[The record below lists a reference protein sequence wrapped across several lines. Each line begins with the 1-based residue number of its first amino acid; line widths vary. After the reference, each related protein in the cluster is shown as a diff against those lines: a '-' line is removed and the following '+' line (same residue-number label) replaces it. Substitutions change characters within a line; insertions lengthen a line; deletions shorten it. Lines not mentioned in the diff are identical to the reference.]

1 MIGKK
6 VDKLKIVLAGTGDFA
21 YPSFKKV
28 IENFEVIA
36 IITQPDKPAGRGLN
50 LKHNKV
56 KELASF
62 YNIQL
67 FNPEKIGT
75 IYEELKKLDFDI
87 FLTASYGQ
95 YIPMKILELAKLASL
110 NIHGS
115 LLPKYRG
122 AAPIQYSLLNGDVF
136 SGLSLIYM
144 SKEMDAGNILKVTKY
159 QIKETDVADDL
170 FKELAVLASE
180 NIVQWLVDFKTG
192 NFSEII
198 QNIDEVIL
206 SPKLQKSDAELDLE
220 NFSNE
225 QLINKIRAFATNP
238 GAFLMF
244 NHKRVKVNFALEN
257 PEILNEKI
265 RRHPSLIKVKTRD
278 SFIYLTDY
286 QFEGKK
292 RIKIYPTNN

>member
-1 MIGKK
+1 MKGNK

-28 IENFEVIA
+28 IENFEVVA

-62 YNIQL
+62 YDIKL
-67 FNPEKIGT
+67 FTPEKIGT
-75 IYEELKKLDFDI
+75 IYEELKVLNFDI

-95 YIPMKILELAKLASL
+95 YIPMRILELPKLASL

-122 AAPIQYSLLNGDVF
+122 AAPIQYSLLNGDEF

-144 SKEMDAGNILKVTKY
+144 SKEMDAGNILKTAKY
-159 QIKETDVADDL
+159 QIQKTDIADDL

-198 QNIDEVIL
+198 QNLDEVVP

-220 NFSNE
+220 NFSN
-225 QLINKIRAFATNP
+225 QKLINKVRAFATNP
-238 GAFLMF
+238 GAFLMI
-244 NHKRVKVNFALEN
+244 NNKRVKVNFAVEN
-257 PEILNEKI
+257 LEILDIKV

-292 RIKIYPTNN
+292 RIKIYPTKN